1 MVSNKNLF
9 YLIFISVTLIF
20 SLIGNT
26 QTDVVIIGP
35 DFDQKDYFI
44 EELEAISTRTGYK
57 IAYIP
62 LNDVSAYL
70 NNNVNEPDMAI
81 LTDPRSLKDL
91 GESDILLP
99 VNQFYSKIEIEN
111 YSPHLINLVSSR
123 DNSELYG
130 HWIRLFNNSV
140 VWFNVDRYNQYG
152 APEFKTFDEII
163 EFTKN
168 NSKEGNELWCLTID
182 SAENQPLLDYEY
194 GESSGWI
201 ISNWL
206 ENIVLSNY
214 GPEIY
219 DLWSQNEL
227 KFSDDEIILSLLD
240 VGKIIHNQNQIFKG
254 KEYLIRSQVSN
265 SAKNLASDSST
276 CVFSLLGHHSTN
288 DFPSDK
294 SFGKDYD
301 FFNFKISCKAS
312 DVFLAVSAYYGISDT
327 CDYPLHL
334 GITEAGGLMPG
345 TIKSS
350 IGLGSLLWAGIGDTI
365 RVSLSADPVEE
376 IKVGFNILKSLNLR
390 HRGVNVIS
398 CPSCARQN
406 FNVIKNVEEL
416 EKRLEHITTPMTL
429 SVIGCVVNGPGEA
442 RETNIGLTGGKAV
455 IKYI

>member
-9 YLIFISVTLIF
+9 YLIFVSVTLTF

-99 VNQFYSKIEIEN
+99 VNQFYNKIEIEN

-130 HWIRLFNNSV
+130 HWIRLFNNSL

-301 FFNFKISCKAS
+301 FFNFPSDEYSDMVIGFGDTLSLLNYDKPTVEVYKLLISNEYGKIWAS
-312 DVFLAVSAYYGISDT
+312 KQDTQFISSRSDFNFETYNNPLARKQFIQVRNSLKSNLFRYDASMLMLNGTGKKILWTSLRKFATLSNNYL
-327 CDYPLHL
+327 PE
-334 GITEAGGLMPG
+334 ITEEIDMK
-345 TIKSS
+345 IK
-350 IGLGSLLWAGIGDTI
+350 
-365 RVSLSADPVEE
+365 RE
-376 IKVGFNILKSLNLR
+376 IF
-390 HRGVNVIS
+390 
-398 CPSCARQN
+398 
-406 FNVIKNVEEL
+406 
-416 EKRLEHITTPMTL
+416 
-429 SVIGCVVNGPGEA
+429 
-442 RETNIGLTGGKAV
+442 GK
-455 IKYI
+455 

>member
-9 YLIFISVTLIF
+9 YLIFVSVTLIF

-35 DFDQKDYFI
+35 DFEQKDYFI

-99 VNQFYSKIEIEN
+99 VNQFYNKIEIEN

-130 HWIRLFNNSV
+130 HWIRLFNNSL

-301 FFNFKISCKAS
+301 FFNFPSDDYSDMVIGFGDTLSLLNYDKPTVEVYKLLISNEYGKIWAS
-312 DVFLAVSAYYGISDT
+312 KQDTQFISSRSDFNFETYNNPLARKQFIQIRNSLKSNLFRYDASMLMLNGTGKKILWTSLRKFATLSNNYL
-327 CDYPLHL
+327 PE
-334 GITEAGGLMPG
+334 ITEEIDMK
-345 TIKSS
+345 IK
-350 IGLGSLLWAGIGDTI
+350 
-365 RVSLSADPVEE
+365 RE
-376 IKVGFNILKSLNLR
+376 IF
-390 HRGVNVIS
+390 
-398 CPSCARQN
+398 
-406 FNVIKNVEEL
+406 
-416 EKRLEHITTPMTL
+416 
-429 SVIGCVVNGPGEA
+429 
-442 RETNIGLTGGKAV
+442 GK
-455 IKYI
+455 

>member
-70 NNNVNEPDMAI
+70 NNNANEPDMAI
-81 LTDPRSLKDL
+81 LTDPRSLKVL

-99 VNQFYSKIEIEN
+99 VNQFYNKIEIEN

-130 HWIRLFNNSV
+130 HWIRLFNNSL

-301 FFNFKISCKAS
+301 FFNFPSDDYSDMVIGFGDTLSLLNYDKPTVEVYKLLISNEYGKIWAS
-312 DVFLAVSAYYGISDT
+312 KQDTQFISSRSDFNLETYNNPLARKQFIQVRNSLKSNLFRYDASMLMLNGTGKKILWTSLRKFATLSNNYL
-327 CDYPLHL
+327 PE
-334 GITEAGGLMPG
+334 ITEEIDMK
-345 TIKSS
+345 IK
-350 IGLGSLLWAGIGDTI
+350 
-365 RVSLSADPVEE
+365 RE
-376 IKVGFNILKSLNLR
+376 IF
-390 HRGVNVIS
+390 
-398 CPSCARQN
+398 
-406 FNVIKNVEEL
+406 
-416 EKRLEHITTPMTL
+416 
-429 SVIGCVVNGPGEA
+429 
-442 RETNIGLTGGKAV
+442 GK
-455 IKYI
+455 

>member
-9 YLIFISVTLIF
+9 YLIFVSVTLIF

-99 VNQFYSKIEIEN
+99 VNQFYNKIEIEN

-130 HWIRLFNNSV
+130 HWIRLFNNSL

-301 FFNFKISCKAS
+301 FFNFPSDEYSDMVIGFGDTLSLLNYDKPTVEVYKLLISNEYGKIWAS
-312 DVFLAVSAYYGISDT
+312 KQDTQFISSRSDFNFETYNNPLARKQFIQVRNSLKSNLFRYDASMLMLNGTGKKILWTSLRKFATLSNNYL
-327 CDYPLHL
+327 PE
-334 GITEAGGLMPG
+334 ITEEIDMK
-345 TIKSS
+345 IK
-350 IGLGSLLWAGIGDTI
+350 
-365 RVSLSADPVEE
+365 RE
-376 IKVGFNILKSLNLR
+376 IF
-390 HRGVNVIS
+390 
-398 CPSCARQN
+398 
-406 FNVIKNVEEL
+406 
-416 EKRLEHITTPMTL
+416 
-429 SVIGCVVNGPGEA
+429 
-442 RETNIGLTGGKAV
+442 GK
-455 IKYI
+455 

>member
-9 YLIFISVTLIF
+9 YLIFVSVTLTF

-70 NNNVNEPDMAI
+70 NNNANEPDMAI
-81 LTDPRSLKDL
+81 LTDPRSLKVL

-111 YSPHLINLVSSR
+111 YSQHLINLVSSR
-123 DNSELYG
+123 ENSEIYG
-130 HWIRLFNNSV
+130 HWIRLFNNSL
-140 VWFNVDRYNQYG
+140 VWFNVDRYKQYG

-163 EFTKN
+163 EFTKD

-265 SAKNLASDSST
+265 SAKNLASDNST

-301 FFNFKISCKAS
+301 FFNFPSDEYSDMVIGFGDTLSLLNYDKPTVEVYKLLISNEYGKIWAS
-312 DVFLAVSAYYGISDT
+312 KQDTQFISSRSDFNLETYNNPLARKQFIQIRNSLKSNLFRYDASMLMLNGTGKKILWTSLRKFATLSNNYL
-327 CDYPLHL
+327 PE
-334 GITEAGGLMPG
+334 ITEEIDMK
-345 TIKSS
+345 IK
-350 IGLGSLLWAGIGDTI
+350 
-365 RVSLSADPVEE
+365 RE
-376 IKVGFNILKSLNLR
+376 IF
-390 HRGVNVIS
+390 
-398 CPSCARQN
+398 
-406 FNVIKNVEEL
+406 
-416 EKRLEHITTPMTL
+416 
-429 SVIGCVVNGPGEA
+429 
-442 RETNIGLTGGKAV
+442 GK
-455 IKYI
+455 

>member
-9 YLIFISVTLIF
+9 YLIFVSVTLIF

-70 NNNVNEPDMAI
+70 NNNANEPDMAI

-99 VNQFYSKIEIEN
+99 VNRFYSKIEIEN

-301 FFNFKISCKAS
+301 FFNFPSDEYSDMVIGFGDTLSLLNYDKPTVEVYKLLISNEYGKIWAS
-312 DVFLAVSAYYGISDT
+312 KQDTQFISSRSDFNLETYNNPLARKQFIQVRNSLKSNLFRYDASMLMLNGTGKKILWTSLRKFATLSNNYL
-327 CDYPLHL
+327 PE
-334 GITEAGGLMPG
+334 ITEEIDMK
-345 TIKSS
+345 IK
-350 IGLGSLLWAGIGDTI
+350 
-365 RVSLSADPVEE
+365 RE
-376 IKVGFNILKSLNLR
+376 IF
-390 HRGVNVIS
+390 
-398 CPSCARQN
+398 
-406 FNVIKNVEEL
+406 
-416 EKRLEHITTPMTL
+416 
-429 SVIGCVVNGPGEA
+429 
-442 RETNIGLTGGKAV
+442 GK
-455 IKYI
+455 

>member
-9 YLIFISVTLIF
+9 YLIFVSVTLIF

-99 VNQFYSKIEIEN
+99 VNQFYNKIEIEN

-130 HWIRLFNNSV
+130 HWIRLFNNSL

-276 CVFSLLGHHSTN
+276 CVFSLLGHHSVN

-301 FFNFKISCKAS
+301 FFNFPSDEYPDMVVGFGDTLSILNYEEPTVEVYKLLISNEFGEIWASKLDTQFISSRSDFNLETYNNPLARKQFIQVRNSLKSNLFRYDASMLMLNGTGKKILWTSLRKFATLS
-312 DVFLAVSAYYGISDT
+312 NNYL
-327 CDYPLHL
+327 PE
-334 GITEAGGLMPG
+334 ITEEIDMK
-345 TIKSS
+345 IK
-350 IGLGSLLWAGIGDTI
+350 
-365 RVSLSADPVEE
+365 RE
-376 IKVGFNILKSLNLR
+376 IF
-390 HRGVNVIS
+390 
-398 CPSCARQN
+398 
-406 FNVIKNVEEL
+406 
-416 EKRLEHITTPMTL
+416 
-429 SVIGCVVNGPGEA
+429 
-442 RETNIGLTGGKAV
+442 GK
-455 IKYI
+455 